1 MAVHE
6 TILSKQ
12 EKNWILERRITRLSD
27 NKEVQIYPM
36 GAERYLSSTLF
47 ENNKGRYNIRADI
60 EGKNVLVIPGYGTS
74 SFLFAQ
80 AGAKSITVYDK
91 DPVTI
96 AWMKA
101 FKKYYHY
108 KEHTGKGEPYPSIEE
123 LFTALTC
130 WYPPLM
136 TLPSGK
142 YRNILFWAINPNLLR
157 RAYIHYMVYLVRH
170 AIELKIEDNF
180 ELDKNIQFNA
190 GTIDKIGS
198 KEKPVFD
205 TAFVPYLLGVRNGI
219 EKEKEI
225 VGFIEQLLQYVPTGH
240 ILVNPSR
247 NTKEFYITGKR
258 YFVTIDYENIQ
269 DIPELKPYFFEEDK
283 DWFRT
288 QGLVAFRRPILKE
301 SISD

>member
-1 MAVHE
+1 MPANE

-47 ENNKGRYNIRADI
+47 ENTKGRYNIRADI

-108 KEHTGKGEPYPSIEE
+108 KEHTDKGEPYPSIEE
-123 LFTALTC
+123 LFAALTC

-142 YRNILFWAINPNLLR
+142 CRNILFWAINPNLLR

-170 AIELKIEDNF
+170 AIELKVEDNF

-190 GTIDKIGS
+190 GTIDKLGS
-198 KEKPVFD
+198 KEKPAFD

-219 EKEKEI
+219 EKEDEI
-225 VGFIEQLLQYVPTGH
+225 VSFIEQLLQYVPTGH

-247 NTKEFYITGKR
+247 NTKEFYIAGKR
-258 YFVTIDYENIQ
+258 YLVAIDYENIQ
-269 DIPELKPYFFEEDK
+269 DIPKLKPYFFEEDK
-283 DWFRT
+283 HWFRT
-288 QGLVAFRRPILKE
+288 QGLVAFHRPY
-301 SISD
+301 S